1 MGKASM
7 AVTQEQFMT
16 DEHKILLIVTTL
28 AIGWLFY
35 LISPVLMPF
44 FIAALLAYLG
54 DPVVDKLEARK
65 ISRSLS
71 VTIVYVFL
79 LLIGLSLLF
88 VLLPLLT
95 AQVGALF
102 KQLPEYLSTF
112 QTTSIPWLASIGFPI
127 EIFDIN
133 SIKQALIEYWTDV
146 SQVAGSL
153 FSYMT
158 SSSLA
163 ILQWLT
169 NLVLVPVLTFYL
181 LRDWDEI
188 VLRFRALLPRRYAQ
202 KIIELSLE
210 CDDML
215 GAFIRGQL
223 MVMFVLAIIYTIGL
237 SAIGLELALL
247 LGVIAGIVSFV
258 PYLGLIVGISLS
270 GVAAFFQFHDW
281 VPVVMV
287 MGVFGLAQVIEGML
301 LTPRFVGERI
311 GLHPVAVLFSVMA
324 GAQLFGF
331 VGVLLALP
339 VAAVIMVLL
348 RHTHNSYMGSELYGP
363 VENE

>member
-1 MGKASM
+1 M
-7 AVTQEQFMT
+7 AVTQEQLMT
-16 DEHKILLIVTTL
+16 DEHKMLLIVTTL

-65 ISRSLS
+65 LSRSLS
-71 VTIVYVFL
+71 VTIVYAIL
-79 LLIGLSLLF
+79 LIIGLSLLL

-112 QTTSIPWLASIGFPI
+112 QATSIPWLASIGFPI
-127 EIFDIN
+127 EILDIN
-133 SIKQALIEYWTDV
+133 SLKQALIEYWTGV
-146 SQVAGSL
+146 SRVAGSL

-188 VLRFRALLPRRYAQ
+188 VIRFRALLPRRYAQ
-202 KIIELSLE
+202 KIIVLSLE

-223 MVMFVLAIIYTIGL
+223 MVMFTLAIIYTIGL
-237 SAIGLELALL
+237 TAVGLELALL

-287 MGVFGLAQVIEGML
+287 MGVFGFAQVIEGML